1 MALLDMIGV
10 ASILP
15 FMAVLSNPSVIE
27 TNIFLKKMFEFASI
41 FGVNNNE
48 QFLFF
53 LGLTVLFCLIFSLI
67 FKAITTYFQIK
78 FVQMREYSISKRL
91 IEGYLHQP
99 YKWFL
104 HRHSSD
110 LGKTILSEV
119 QQVISLGLSP
129 LMDIISKVLIALA
142 IIILLLL
149 NDIKLTL
156 SLSFLLSGSY
166 FIIFYFVRKSLIKI
180 GNQRLEN
187 NGLRFKHVIESFS
200 SIKEIKFKNLEQAFL
215 NRYSVPAK
223 NYAQNHAISSAI
235 SMLPRFVLE
244 IIAFGGI
251 LVMILYLM
259 KNEGNLNSSLP
270 IISLYVFA
278 GYRLMPALQRIYTSY
293 TQLIFIKPS
302 LDKLYKDINNLEYQ
316 NENYGLEAVNFDK
329 QILLKNI
336 SFIYPKSSK
345 NTLKN
350 IDMKISSNSTIG
362 IVGQT
367 GSGKTTLIDIIL
379 GLLEATS
386 GSLEVDGKI
395 ITKKNAKS
403 WQSFIGYVPQD
414 IYLSDDRIDAN
425 IAFGLDYK
433 DINQEAVEKACKIA
447 NIHEFIMNELPEK
460 YQTKVGERGVRLS
473 GGQRQRIGVA
483 RALYKNPKL
492 LVLDEATSALDNQ
505 TERAVIDAINNIKN
519 KITIILIA
527 HNLDTIKNCDMIFKI
542 DNGRIVDQGSFE
554 KVLKN

>member
-1 MALLDMIGV
+1 MTTFKKLFYILNYDERNSAFFLLIMMIIMALLDMIGV

-27 TNIFLKKMFEFASI
+27 TNIFLKKMFEFVSI
-41 FGVNNNE
+41 FGVHNNE

-99 YKWFL
+99 YRWFL

-119 QQVISLGLSP
+119 QQVISLGLRP
-129 LMDIISKVLIALA
+129 MMDLISKVLIALA
-142 IIILLLL
+142 IIILLFL

-166 FIIFYFVRKSLIKI
+166 FIIFYFVRKNLIKI
-180 GNQRLEN
+180 GNDRLEN
-187 NGLRFKHVIESFS
+187 NELRFKHVNEAFS
-200 SIKEIKFKNLEQAFL
+200 SIKEIKFKMLEQVFL
-215 NRYSVPAK
+215 NRYSIPSK
-223 NYAQNHAISSAI
+223 NYAQNHATSSAI
-235 SMLPRFVLE
+235 SLLPRFVLE

-259 KNEGNLNSSLP
+259 KNEGNLNNSLP

-278 GYRLMPALQRIYTSY
+278 GYRLMPALQIIYTSS
-293 TQLIFIKPS
+293 TQLTFIKPS

-395 ITKKNAKS
+395 ITKKNVKS

-433 DINQEAVEKACKIA
+433 DINQAAVENACKIA
-447 NIHEFIMNELPEK
+447 NIHEFIINELPEK
-460 YQTKVGERGVRLS
+460 YKTKVGERGVRLS
-473 GGQRQRIGVA
+473 GGQRQRIGIA

-492 LVLDEATSALDNQ
+492 LVLDEATSALDKE
-505 TERAVIDAINNIKN
+505 TERAVIDAVNNIKN
-519 KITIILIA
+519 KYY
-527 HNLDTIKNCDMIFKI
+527 NYFNC
-542 DNGRIVDQGSFE
+542 S
-554 KVLKN
+554 